1 MPEIHILTQSG
12 KTYTFA
18 LDTDKKR
25 VSVGRSQK
33 NDIVILE
40 NLISREH
47 AVITKTENG
56 YLVEDLGSFNG
67 VCVNDEKIE
76 TRLLVHGDRI
86 KIGSS
91 VLTFMENN
99 EMPEPGRFVEDDSG
113 HRILA
118 AMRLDPGE
126 ADGKLFLIEDQKSDK
141 QSSSGTFEVEKS
153 NKILYVLYQISAKL
167 NKTSDFDELL
177 NTIMDLIF
185 QIIDADYGFV
195 AVIDETSGEIVP
207 KVVKR
212 KRGESDFSKSLV
224 ISSTIRKKVIDER
237 MSVLSANAMEDSQFD
252 GAKSII
258 ARNIRSVIS
267 VPLWRKDNVI
277 GMIQVVSF
285 SPEKHFTKENLSF
298 LSTISGQIAI
308 LMERADLNEQVRKKE
323 KQSFENLKL
332 MLDERKKA
340 AEEIRRLN
348 MELERKVIARTRKLN
363 ETLEEMRT
371 ANRHIMES
379 IRYAEKIQRAL
390 LPNQDEMKKCLP
402 DSFILW
408 MPRDIVGGDI
418 LYADFFETGFIF
430 AVIDCTGHGIP
441 GAFMT
446 MIASSGLKRIIG
458 DEGERD
464 PANILKR
471 LNYFVKT
478 TLQQDSDHS
487 ESDDGLDAAIISVR
501 YPKAIRLRE
510 APSLPLALTFAG
522 ARLPLVYV
530 SGEDFRIVLGD
541 RQSIGYKR
549 CDLDHAYTNHT
560 MTIEKSASVYMY
572 TDGFVDQLG
581 GKKNVH
587 FGRKRFA
594 NLLRECAKEP
604 FDRQKEMLVRAFEEY
619 KGDQD
624 RQDDVTV
631 VGFGF
636 GQSPY

>member
-1 MPEIHILTQSG
+1 MPEIHIQTQSG
-12 KTYTFA
+12 KTYT
-18 LDTDKKR
+18 LDLSTGQKR
-25 VSVGRSQK
+25 VTIGRSKK

-47 AVITKTENG
+47 AVISQTGKG
-56 YLVEDLGSFNG
+56 YVVEDLGSFNG
-67 VCVNDEKIE
+67 VYVNGLKAE
-76 TRLLVHGDRI
+76 TRLLRHGDRI

-91 VLTFMENN
+91 VLAFMDNSAGKFETD
-99 EMPEPGRFVEDDSG
+99 DDSG
-113 HRILA
+113 QKILA

-126 ADGKLFLIEDQKSDK
+126 SDGALLFIDERKSSQKKD
-141 QSSSGTFEVEKS
+141 SGALEIQKS

-167 NKTSDFDELL
+167 NKTCDFDELL

-195 AVIDETSGEIVP
+195 AVVDEASGEVVP
-207 KVVKR
+207 KAVKQ
-212 KRGESDFSKSLV
+212 KRGKSDVSKPLV
-224 ISSTIRKKVIDER
+224 ISTTIRKKVIDEK

-267 VPLWRKDNVI
+267 VPLWRKDKVI

-285 SPEKHFTKENLSF
+285 SVEKHFTKENLSF

-308 LMERADLNEQVRKKE
+308 LMERAELNEQVRQRE
-323 KQSFENLKL
+323 KQAFENLKL
-332 MLDERKKA
+332 MLDERKRA
-340 AEEIRRLN
+340 ADEIRRLN
-348 MELERKVIARTRKLN
+348 MDLERKVIERTRKLN
-363 ETLEEMRT
+363 ETLEEVRT

-379 IRYAEKIQRAL
+379 LMYAEKIQRAL
-390 LPNQDEMKKCLP
+390 LPNQDEMKKYLP
-402 DSFILW
+402 ESFILW

-418 LYADFFETGFIF
+418 LYADFFQTDFIL

-446 MIASSGLKRIIG
+446 MIASSGLKRIIN

-464 PANILKR
+464 PAKILKR
-471 LNYFVKT
+471 LNYFVQT
-478 TLQQDSDHS
+478 TLHQNTGHS

-501 YPKAIRLRE
+501 FPRPVPPEETPRPPFE
-510 APSLPLALTFAG
+510 LTFAG
-522 ARLPLVYV
+522 ARLPLIFVNNEEFSV
-530 SGEDFRIVLGD
+530 IPGN

-549 CDLDHAYTNHT
+549 CDLGYDYTNHT
-560 MTIEKSASVYMY
+560 MTVGTSARVYMY

-581 GKKNVH
+581 GEKNLH
-587 FGRKRFA
+587 FGRKQFA
-594 NLLRECAKEP
+594 NLLRECATEP
-604 FDRQKEMLVRAFEEY
+604 FDRQKDILVRRFEEY
-619 KGDQD
+619 KGDLE
-624 RQDDVTV
+624 RLDDLTV

-636 GQSPY
+636 PS